1 MEQLKSHSRA
11 GRHKCQLYFTYLRVL
26 FVLCNYNSLI
36 GLPTLPSPSSAGLLK
51 LPIIAVII
59 QCYMAGAAINIATA
73 TLNQFHPFVCRS
85 CITIQEKSWYL
96 CTLSVRRFVFYL
108 TVSALARFWQFLVRS
123 FVSPSV
129 ILSLLCFSC
138 FLEYRSEEKRAEL
151 PPNAK
156 KTTSVGTIIFVKYQV
171 STTRIDEIIFKNK
184 QWYISSFQPLLASD

>member
-1 MEQLKSHSRA
+1 M
-11 GRHKCQLYFTYLRVL
+11 LY
-26 FVLCNYNSLI
+26 
-36 GLPTLPSPSSAGLLK
+36 A
-51 LPIIAVII
+51 
-59 QCYMAGAAINIATA
+59 QYMAGAAINIATA

-184 QWYISSFQPLLASD
+184 QWYISSFSAASCFRLTIIFFLLVYPTFWCQFSPQFSATKRNTLACISFVITPINQIIILSHLQ

>member
-1 MEQLKSHSRA
+1 M
-11 GRHKCQLYFTYLRVL
+11 
-26 FVLCNYNSLI
+26 LC
-36 GLPTLPSPSSAGLLK
+36 A
-51 LPIIAVII
+51 
-59 QCYMAGAAINIATA
+59 QYMPGAAINIATA

-184 QWYISSFQPLLASD
+184 QWYISSFSAASCFRLTIIFFLLVYPTFWCQFSPQFLVTKKNTLACISFVINKPNNYLITLTVK